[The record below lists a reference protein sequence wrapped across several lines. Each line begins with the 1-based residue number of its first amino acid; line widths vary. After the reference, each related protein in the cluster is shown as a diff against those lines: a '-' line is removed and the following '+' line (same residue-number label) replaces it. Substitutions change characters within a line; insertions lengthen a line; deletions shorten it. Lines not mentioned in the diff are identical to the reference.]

1 MRGKSTSDGLLGMG
15 VPDVRSSVLV
25 VDDDPLQCAI
35 VCEALKGA
43 PYDCAEASNGEQALA
58 HLTQAPADLVIVDML
73 MDRKD
78 GIETI
83 IEIKQRWPAIRII
96 AISGGGHGLDSGY
109 LLDTARALGAHA
121 ALRKPIDRNE
131 LKELV
136 KDLLGDCPAGRGR
149 D

>member
-1 MRGKSTSDGLLGMG
+1 MGAKSTSDGGGAWEYEAVRASLL
-15 VPDVRSSVLV
+15 VI
-25 VDDDPLQCAI
+25 DDDPIQRAI
-35 VCEALKGA
+35 VCECLSGL
-43 PYDCAEASNGEQALA
+43 YDCAEAINGEAALSQ
-58 HLTQAPADLVIVDML
+58 LSGAPADLVIVDML

-83 IEIKQRWPAIRII
+83 LEIRQRWPAMRII
-96 AISGGGHGLDSGY
+96 AISGGGHGLDSSY

-121 ALRKPIDRNE
+121 ALKKPIDRAE

-136 KDLLGDCPAGRGR
+136 AEMLDDAAAGRGR